1 MMYRNS
7 TLNFIRFLKS
17 NWNSIY
23 QEFKKSEEVQRVLK
37 SKKITTVFQPI
48 VSLQDGSTIGFEVLN
63 RPESTNQFPTTDTF
77 YDYVAS
83 SNYVFQVE
91 RCIREVAFEK
101 YREQVNTNLEYINQ
115 LVFLNIQ
122 PQVLTDRNYQ
132 SGITLELLAK
142 HNLSP
147 SQIVLEITEKEAINN
162 YNQFERVI
170 ENYREQGFRIA
181 VDDAG
186 TGYNSLQTLVH
197 LKPEFIKID
206 RSLIRQIE
214 SHSEKRNIVELLVE
228 FACKTNTKVIAEG
241 IESSSELAC
250 IKQLGIHM
258 GQGYALGKPK
268 PTLRKGTLPIK
279 AGLASMV
286 FK

>member
-1 MMYRNS
+1 MMSQNS

-23 QEFKKSEEVQRVLK
+23 QEFKKSEEVQRLLTSEKV
-37 SKKITTVFQPI
+37 TTVFQPI
-48 VSLQDGSTIGFEVLN
+48 VSIQDGSTVGFEVLN
-63 RPESTNQFPTTDTF
+63 RPENTRYFPTTDTF

-91 RCIREVAFEK
+91 RYIRDIAFERYK
-101 YREQVNTNLEYINQ
+101 EQVDANLEYSSQ
-115 LVFLNIQ
+115 LIFLNIQ
-122 PQVLTDRNYQ
+122 PQVLADPNYQ
-132 SGITLELLAK
+132 SGITLELLTK

-147 SQIVLEITEKEAINN
+147 DQIVLEITEKEAIVN

-170 ENYREQGFRIA
+170 EHYREQGFRIA

-186 TGYNSLQTLVH
+186 TGYNSLQTLIH

-214 SHSEKRNIVELLVE
+214 SHPEKRDIVELLVE
-228 FACKTNTKVIAEG
+228 FAWKTDTKVIAEG
-241 IESSSELAC
+241 IESNSELTS

-268 PTLRKGTLPIK
+268 PNLIKGTLPLVRQ
-279 AGLASMV
+279 GYLPV
-286 FK
+286 